1 MRSAERHRRMIA
13 VPAAFAGKHVDG
25 QGRAWLAAL
34 PGMVEDLLDLWS
46 CVPDGPTMHGEV
58 GIVVPV
64 RPRALPPAVIKI
76 SYPRP
81 DIRHEPDAFTV
92 WNGRGAVHLHERDD
106 DRCAM
111 LLERAGATLA
121 TVTDPE
127 KAIAIQG
134 ALTRRLA
141 VEAPAGLPRL
151 SDQARD
157 WARSI
162 RATTATLGDP
172 LPGRVVDAALATLR
186 DLGPDQ
192 PNLLVHGDL
201 HDANVLASERE
212 PWLAIDPKC
221 VVGDPARDALDVIR
235 SPRFDRELRA
245 ANPKARILR
254 LLDIYCDAA
263 ELDPVRVRRWTQAG
277 AVREALWGRVDGDPG
292 WLVFATDQLAEAL
305 T

>member
-1 MRSAERHRRMIA
+1 MGGPWHSAQRR
-13 VPAAFAGKHVDG
+13 AA
-25 QGRAWLAAL
+25 
-34 PGMVEDLLDLWS
+34 S
-46 CVPDGPTMHGEV
+46 PD
-58 GIVVPV
+58 
-64 RPRALPPAVIKI
+64 
-76 SYPRP
+76 
-81 DIRHEPDAFTV
+81 D
-92 WNGRGAVHLHERDD
+92 RGAGGVR
-106 DRCAM
+106 RQA
-111 LLERAGATLA
+111 RRRPGT
-121 TVTDPE
+121 
-127 KAIAIQG
+127 
-134 ALTRRLA
+134 RLA
-141 VEAPAGLPRL
+141 RGPAG
-151 SDQARD
+151 D

-162 RATTATLGDP
+162 RATAAELGDP

-221 VVGDPARDALDVIR
+221 AVGDPACDALDVIR

-245 ANPKARILR
+245 ANPRARILR
-254 LLDIYCDAA
+254 LLDIYCEAA

-277 AVREALWGRVDGDPG
+277 AVREALWGRIDGDPG